1 MQVSV
6 VCTFRDTEINWMK
19 PKDLQVSKCDDA
31 STFVIQN
38 KVDSD
43 SSCEGCLE
51 TRLCECV
58 C

>member
-1 MQVSV
+1 MVG
-6 VCTFRDTEINWMK
+6 TFRDAEINWMK

-43 SSCEGCLE
+43 NSSEGCLE
-51 TRLCECV
+51 TRLCECM